1 MRNEEVRRHFISDV
15 LGIPLK
21 DIKSVRLENSF
32 LSKRSQKEKQCILDV
47 RMLLNDDRRINVE
60 LQIRRLAYWDKR
72 GLYYLAKMYTDG
84 LHSGQ
89 SYEQLKKCI
98 VIDIL
103 DFPGDRHPGYH
114 KIYRLRDEDGRL
126 YSDQFEVHI
135 IELNKELTGG
145 RLDDWIR
152 LLQIG
157 SREELENMHSG
168 NAGVARAIEEV
179 RTMNLRRY
187 LKARYELRLKNQR
200 DQWALEQAI
209 KEDAY
214 KEGHER
220 GLADGRAQGLA
231 EGLADGRAEGL
242 ADGRAQGLAD
252 GRAQGHAEGHA
263 RGLVES
269 SRRSIFDLLE
279 EHSPIPDDIR
289 ARIYAEE
296 NMDILRKWLK
306 AAAHA
311 TDIADFRDKIGQ
323 C

>member
-1 MRNEEVRRHFISDV
+1 M
-15 LGIPLK
+15 
-21 DIKSVRLENSF
+21 RLENSF

-47 RMLLNDDRRINVE
+47 RMLLNDDRRINIE
-60 LQIRRLAYWDKR
+60 LQIRRLACWDKR
-72 GLYYLAKMYTDG
+72 SLYYLAKMYTDG

-103 DFPGDRHPGYH
+103 DFSGDKHPGYH

-152 LLQIG
+152 LLKIG

-200 DQWALEQAI
+200 DQWALEQAL

-220 GLADGRAQGLA
+220 GLADGRA
-231 EGLADGRAEGL
+231 E
-242 ADGRAQGLAD
+242 
-252 GRAQGHAEGHA
+252 
-263 RGLVES
+263 GLVES
-269 SRRSIFDLLE
+269 SRRSILDLLE

-289 ARIYAEE
+289 VRIYAEE

-323 C
+323 

>member
-47 RMLLNDDRRINVE
+47 RMLLNDARRINVE

-103 DFPGDRHPGYH
+103 D
-114 KIYRLRDEDGRL
+114 
-126 YSDQFEVHI
+126 
-135 IELNKELTGG
+135 
-145 RLDDWIR
+145 
-152 LLQIG
+152 
-157 SREELENMHSG
+157 
-168 NAGVARAIEEV
+168 
-179 RTMNLRRY
+179 
-187 LKARYELRLKNQR
+187 
-200 DQWALEQAI
+200 
-209 KEDAY
+209 
-214 KEGHER
+214 
-220 GLADGRAQGLA
+220 
-231 EGLADGRAEGL
+231 
-242 ADGRAQGLAD
+242 
-252 GRAQGHAEGHA
+252 
-263 RGLVES
+263 
-269 SRRSIFDLLE
+269 LLE